1 MKTQRTPF
9 RDHTAE
15 SVLFIRRAL
24 IALGVIVILTSI
36 LVTNLYHLQ
45 IVRHEDYQTRSNDN
59 RIKLVPIA
67 PSRGIIYDR
76 RGTQLALNSTFYQL
90 EIVPEKVDNL
100 NETLDKLR
108 DVVDLTDEDITNFE
122 KERKRSRRF
131 TSIALKPQLTEV
143 QVARFA
149 VNQYRFP
156 GLEVKSYQRRSYP
169 YGSALTHVIGYVA
182 KINDKDVERLDKEGL
197 LPNYAASHDIGKLGI
212 ERYYEDVLHG
222 KTGYEEVEVNSR
234 GRVIRQLHEQPPQ
247 AGRDI
252 YLTIDL
258 ELQIYIEKI
267 LTTSRAAVV
276 VTDPRNGEI
285 LALVSNPS
293 YDSNLFVNGISNK
306 NYQALLNNPDRPLI
320 NRATQG
326 LYPPASTVKPF
337 ISVAALS
344 EKVITPNT
352 TIFDPGWWQLPG
364 SEKRY
369 RDWKRWG
376 HGKLNVLK
384 SIIESADTFFYQVA
398 YDMGIDRL
406 SAWMTRFGYGE
417 YTGIDLAEERSGIM
431 PTREWKQK
439 RYKKPWYQGDTIP
452 VGIGQ
457 GYWTATP
464 IQMSKALMTLIN
476 DGQVKTPHL
485 LYGTKL
491 GNAMV
496 PYEDKETTQI
506 GDIHSGYWELAKHGM
521 YGVANAPNGTG
532 RRSFIGTPYKVAAKS
547 GTAQVFSYETYNASK
562 LAEHLRD
569 HKLMIAYAPYDKP
582 TIAVAIILENGGAG
596 PAVGDIV
603 RQIFDHVLLGDNR
616 TEVITAPTAVG
627 EDR

>member
-76 RGTQLALNSTFYQL
+76 QGTQLALNSTFYQL

>member
-24 IALGVIVILTSI
+24 IAFGVIVILTSI

-76 RGTQLALNSTFYQL
+76 QGTQLALNSTFYQL

-100 NETLDKLR
+100 QETLDKLR
-108 DVVDLTDEDITNFE
+108 DIVDLTDEDIANFE

-131 TSIALKPQLTEV
+131 TSIALKTQLNEV

-149 VNQYRFP
+149 VNQYHFP

-182 KINDKDVERLDKEGL
+182 KINDKDIERLDKDGL

-212 ERYYEDVLHG
+212 ERYYESVLHG

-258 ELQIYIEKI
+258 ELQIYIEKL

-306 NYQALLNNPDRPLI
+306 DYQALLNNPDRPLI
-320 NRATQG
+320 NRTTQG

-376 HGKLNVLK
+376 HGKLNVMK

-406 SAWMTRFGYGE
+406 SVWMTRFGFGE

-506 GDIHSGYWELAKHGM
+506 GDIHSGYWELAKQGM

-532 RRSFIGTPYKVAAKS
+532 RRSFIGTPYKAAAKS

-582 TIAVAIILENGGAG
+582 TIAVTIILENGGAG
-596 PAVGDIV
+596 PSVGDIV

-616 TEVITAPTAVG
+616 TEIATSPTSAG